1 MLTDQSVIT
10 LGKSVFWLFFILG
23 NISMI
28 GYIISKNDEF
38 AVGGFMLL
46 IFGSMINLLI
56 VAAILVYAWIDIH
69 RRSACMKAVMIILI
83 NIPIAILY
91 FFIGISIL
99 TF

>member
-1 MLTDQSVIT
+1 MNDQSLIT

-28 GYIISKNDEF
+28 GYIMSKNDEF

-46 IFGSMINLLI
+46 IFGSIINLLI
-56 VAAILVYAWIDIH
+56 IAAILVYAWVDVR

-83 NIPIAILY
+83 NIPIAIVY

-99 TF
+99 TL

>member
-1 MLTDQSVIT
+1 MNDQSLIT

-23 NISMI
+23 NINMI
-28 GYIISKNDEF
+28 GYIMSKNDEF

-56 VAAILVYAWIDIH
+56 VAAILVYAWVDV
-69 RRSACMKAVMIILI
+69 RRRNACMKAVMIILI
-83 NIPIAILY
+83 NIPIAIVYL
-91 FFIGISIL
+91 FIGISIL

>member
-1 MLTDQSVIT
+1 MNDQSLIT

-28 GYIISKNDEF
+28 GYIMSKNDEF

-56 VAAILVYAWIDIH
+56 IAAILVYAWVDV
-69 RRSACMKAVMIILI
+69 RRRNACMKAVMIILI
-83 NIPIAILY
+83 NIPIAIVY

>member
-1 MLTDQSVIT
+1 MNDQSLIT

-23 NISMI
+23 NINMI
-28 GYIISKNDEF
+28 GYIMSKNDEF

-46 IFGSMINLLI
+46 IFGSIINLLI
-56 VAAILVYAWIDIH
+56 VAAILVYAWVDV
-69 RRSACMKAVMIILI
+69 RRRNACMKAVMIILI
-83 NIPIAILY
+83 NIPIAIVY

>member
-1 MLTDQSVIT
+1 MNDQSLIT

-28 GYIISKNDEF
+28 GYIMSKNDEF

-56 VAAILVYAWIDIH
+56 IAAILVYAWVDV
-69 RRSACMKAVMIILI
+69 RRRNACMKAVMIILI
-83 NIPIAILY
+83 NIPIAIVY

-99 TF
+99 TL